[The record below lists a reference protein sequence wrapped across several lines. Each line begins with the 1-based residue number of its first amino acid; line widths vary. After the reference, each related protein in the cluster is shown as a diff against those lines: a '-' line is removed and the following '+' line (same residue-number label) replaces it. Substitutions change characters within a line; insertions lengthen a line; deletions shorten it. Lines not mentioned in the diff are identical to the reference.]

1 MPEALRVNRTQ
12 RITAEWLQHSRLK
25 GEELLLEALLRR
37 GFLAYRDDDGV
48 WLGTGSHP
56 EDIEV
61 LRLIDG
67 LEVMPISDHKD
78 RMARVTSQRKRVKE
92 MDVAIGII
100 GVPENRSFNGGG
112 DYPSDRWGWG
122 WAAYQ
127 NMVWGD
133 KVATCPTRYL
143 HKHELGYFA
152 LDLGVALLIKALP
165 LARVATDF
173 FSCDGHGSRPA
184 SIVFRFEW
192 DASWGNAVF
201 KVLEVPMPHSNWE
214 WRGGV
219 SIRPLGEF
227 SNINTLGMLNDIQ
240 HFARQLLNQTTI
252 TKIGRA
258 RSRTLAT
265 FGKRGPNT
273 RDFADEATRQ
283 LAEEFVC

>member
-1 MPEALRVNRTQ
+1 MSKELGVNRTQ
-12 RITAEWLQHSRLK
+12 RITVEWLQQSDLK
-25 GEELLLEALLRR
+25 GDDLLLEALLRR

-56 EDIEV
+56 EDLEV
-61 LRLIDG
+61 LKLIDG
-67 LEVMPISDHKD
+67 LEVIPIFDHKE
-78 RMARVTSQRKRVKE
+78 RMARVTSQPTRVNE

-100 GVPENRSFNGGG
+100 GVPENRSFNFGG
-112 DYPSDRWGWG
+112 DYPSGRWGSG

-127 NMVWGD
+127 NMAWGA

-143 HKHELGYFA
+143 HKHELGYCA

-184 SIVFRFEW
+184 SILFRFEW

-201 KVLEVPMPHSNWE
+201 KVLEGAMPHSNWE

-219 SIRPLGEF
+219 SIGPHGEF
-227 SNINTLGMLNDIQ
+227 SSINTLGMLNDIQ
-240 HFARQLLNQTTI
+240 HFARRLLNQTTI
-252 TKIGRA
+252 AKIGRA

-265 FGKRGPNT
+265 FGKHGPTT

-283 LAEEFVC
+283 LAEEFAC